1 MIINYNL
8 CLSNSN
14 IWTIQHFQLWHVYY
28 WLFVRY
34 QCKEIRF
41 GVAVRRNPIR
51 LVWKA
56 NNEKFLSIKWKKVD
70 VTSLGGSEIWK
81 KKIKNQKNEILLFFQ
96 AYNNSLLLSP
106 SVNTNE
112 RSCICIVSLIGPG
125 ERVVLILS
133 KIFMTACPSQIWTS
147 NFKQS

>member
-1 MIINYNL
+1 MKESGRNKFRRKWNL
-8 CLSNSN
+8 
-14 IWTIQHFQLWHVYY
+14 
-28 WLFVRY
+28 
-34 QCKEIRF
+34 
-41 GVAVRRNPIR
+41 
-51 LVWKA
+51 
-56 NNEKFLSIKWKKVD
+56 
-70 VTSLGGSEIWK
+70 K

-112 RSCICIVSLIGPG
+112 RSCICIVSQIGPG